1 MSVAPT
7 GTAIVGRPAPRAD
20 REHED
25 DQRPEALEHGEVV
38 AEEVGGLDGRQR
50 QQSHDCKVVHRENPP
65 FGGLVH
71 HREPLDVERLRHR
84 VARRRRRRRL
94 AAVAEVAMA
103 MVLGGAAGAVL
114 TTGDDDQR
122 VDIVDRPPDGP
133 TVTRPAPPTTAAAA
147 GRSRLVDIRVEAQE
161 SVERVIFECSG
172 GLPSPR
178 DVTAAN
184 APTAAACPEVPRVE
198 GDAFLNV
205 VISSYL
211 PDGQVDEGVPRR
223 VAGPPGG
230 IVTEVAVACAALSS
244 ALHLVAVT

>member
-1 MSVAPT
+1 
-7 GTAIVGRPAPRAD
+7 
-20 REHED
+20 
-25 DQRPEALEHGEVV
+25 
-38 AEEVGGLDGRQR
+38 
-50 QQSHDCKVVHRENPP
+50 
-65 FGGLVH
+65 
-71 HREPLDVERLRHR
+71 
-84 VARRRRRRRL
+84 
-94 AAVAEVAMA
+94 MA

-133 TVTRPAPPTTAAAA
+133 TVTRPAPPTTAAA

-230 IVTEVAVACAALSS
+230 IVTEVAVACAALSL